1 MNIVLDTNVLV
12 AGLLTPSGTC
22 GGIVRSLTSG
32 DLTLCVDARILFEY
46 EDVLRRPRF
55 GIDAAAIDV
64 LLDYIVDSAIQC
76 PSSPLSPS
84 LPDPDDTAFL
94 EVALA
99 GQAACLAT
107 GNLKHFPSRLRHGVL
122 VLSPGQ
128 FVAYWEKRGTSG

>member
-1 MNIVLDTNVLV
+1 MNIVLDTNALV

-32 DLTLCVDARILFEY
+32 DVTLCVDARILFEY

-55 GIDAAAIDV
+55 GIDAAKIDV
-64 LLDYIVDSAIQC
+64 LLDHIAGSAIQC
-76 PSSPLSPS
+76 PSSPLPLS
-84 LPDPDDTAFL
+84 LPDPDDKAFL

-99 GQAACLAT
+99 GQDVCLVT
-107 GNLKHFPSRLRHGVL
+107 GNLKHFPSRLRHGVS

-128 FVAYWEKRGTSG
+128 FIEYWEKRGASG